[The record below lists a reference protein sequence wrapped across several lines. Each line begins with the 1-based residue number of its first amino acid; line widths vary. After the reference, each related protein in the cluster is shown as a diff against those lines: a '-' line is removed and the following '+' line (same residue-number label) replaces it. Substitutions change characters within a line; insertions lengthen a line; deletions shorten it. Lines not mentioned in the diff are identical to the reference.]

1 VKYYAGIDGGQSTT
15 KAVIADENGRILG
28 RGNAGPA
35 DEVDQNA
42 NSTRLHDAL
51 SAALEDAI
59 AHANL
64 SSDTRFAN
72 IVAGISGYE
81 GQVYGKPPELPTD
94 ALTLEHDAPIAHAG
108 AFAGEAGVIVIAGT
122 GSVAYAAN
130 EYGATALIGGWG
142 YLFGDEGGAFSLSRD
157 AIADAMRNSDAGVAD
172 DLTQIA
178 LQYFSVASLRSL
190 SRAFY
195 SGNISRAQ
203 FASFASVIVAQ
214 AENFNEQAAQYVK
227 DAANALVT
235 LAMRAMDRVALAS
248 PKVAYVGGMFE
259 SATVRDQVA
268 QGMRELVPQAQHME
282 PRYDAAIGALLMA
295 YRAAG
300 LVVQIAVQ

>member
-1 VKYYAGIDGGQSTT
+1 MKYYAGIDGGQSTT
-15 KAVIADENGRILG
+15 KAVVADQDGRILG

-35 DEVDQNA
+35 DEVDENA
-42 NSTRLHDAL
+42 GSTRLHDAL
-51 SAALEDAI
+51 AAALDDAI

-64 SSDTRFAN
+64 PTDTRFAS

-81 GQVYGKPPELPTD
+81 GRVYGKPPELPTE
-94 ALTLEHDAPIAHAG
+94 AITLEHDAPIAHAG
-108 AFAGEAGVIVIAGT
+108 AFGGEAGVIVIAGT
-122 GSVAYAAN
+122 GSVAYATNDDGAN
-130 EYGATALIGGWG
+130 ALIGGWG

-157 AIADAMRNSDAGVAD
+157 AISDAMRNSDAEVAD

-178 LQYFSVASLRSL
+178 LQYFSVPSLRAL

-195 SGNISRAQ
+195 SGSISRAQ
-203 FASFASVIVAQ
+203 FASFASVIVEQ
-214 AENFNEQAAQYVK
+214 AEDFNEQAAQYVK
-227 DAANALVT
+227 DAASALVT
-235 LAMRAMDRVALAS
+235 LAMRAMERVALQS

-268 QGMRELVPQAQHME
+268 QRMREVVPQAQHIQ

-295 YRAAG
+295 YKAAG
-300 LVVQIAVQ
+300 IDAQIVVQ